1 MSSANVA
8 VTHEYHF
15 RCPDMR
21 LTKTSFDVRYEW
33 ALVLTQVLR
42 ASWFLPQRAAVSAF
56 PNEDSRLPV
65 IDVASFDTLRENE
78 LPARRTTLFQSVKKV
93 THLNAPE
100 SCRGIVDTR
109 LALGLHQH
117 YCVPRYHVL
126 AQLLALPD

>member
-1 MSSANVA
+1 
-8 VTHEYHF
+8 
-15 RCPDMR
+15 MR

-56 PNEDSRLPV
+56 PNEDS
-65 IDVASFDTLRENE
+65 
-78 LPARRTTLFQSVKKV
+78 RRTTLFQSVKKV